1 LGSISTALSS
11 SGEAGDTEGESPA
24 LSEHSAVSY
33 ICSVLAARLAS
44 GEPLRGAESVR
55 VRGALLQTDIEGWT
69 SFVEHVSAAGR
80 EGLDELGSAFNAY
93 FVQLAETVYGHGG
106 DILTVNGDAFLCGW
120 LVSDAED
127 IFAATARA
135 TRAALE
141 FQGAADRHP
150 APSGK
155 RLRTRIGVAAG
166 EFEITMVGGVNG
178 RWELLPA
185 GEPLDQ
191 VALAERRAPTGG
203 VAVASS
209 AWGHIAPH
217 AEGSRLDGDE
227 LFSLRALHNAPPSTA
242 SGRGRRENSRGEPG
256 REPGVVS
263 PEALAPFI
271 PAPVRGWRAASG
283 TEWLAELRR
292 VTVVM
297 ARLLDPPSMM
307 GDHIA
312 STHVTVRTFQQTIAR
327 FEGASKPVMDSKGM
341 TLSAVF
347 GLPPRAHQDDAERA
361 VRAASALSEQLEDL
375 GLRCSIGVATGRAFC
390 GLFGSDLRREYTLHG
405 DVTNLAARLAYA
417 GQAGILCD
425 ELTAASVSERFGW
438 QPLAPIAL
446 KGRVDAVP
454 VRRLHAM
461 RAPAAPRHSPL
472 VGRERE
478 RALLADYL
486 ARLTENGDRGAIVVE
501 GDAGIGKSA
510 LLAEGARMA
519 EQAGVRVLTAA
530 ADAVER
536 ATGYYAWRQVF
547 ASVLGLSSDAL
558 DPAAQ
563 EQRVRDQIGGVP
575 EIERMAP
582 LLSSVLPIAIPDNE
596 VTAGM
601 RGDVREDNTTMLLT
615 RILSRCTAVD
625 PVLLLVE
632 DAHWLDSNSWA
643 LLQEV
648 VRLVPRLLALITTR
662 PIATAGP
669 ESEYADLLSLASSRL
684 VHLTSLSADHT
695 AALIRQRL
703 GVADV
708 PPALSRFVEDRV
720 AGHPYFCEALIKTM
734 QEGGIVRVTA
744 GAAVVGELE
753 GLDVPATVEGAVLSL
768 VDRLS
773 PQQQLSLKVAA
784 VVGRTFSARAVSEA
798 YPVVSGREAVPE
810 DLRTLATLDL
820 LTPQD
825 SEGEP
830 SYTFRHQITREV
842 AYELLTTSQR
852 RPLHRAV
859 AEWFER
865 TYSTD
870 ELEPHCVLLAHHW
883 SQADHPAR
891 AMTYLERAGRQALR
905 GGAFREAVLFYSQL
919 IDQSGPDVATRRAL
933 WEQGMAT
940 ANYFL
945 GDFGLSRAL
954 LEQALARLDRAV
966 PKGRLSLTRGLT
978 AAAAQQLAHLARPAR
993 YRDRRRS
1000 EKDVLDEAVDCYK
1013 VLGQIS
1019 YLDGESP
1026 GELIYLELAGLNLGE
1041 EAGSSPQLARALAN
1055 GAGVVSLFN
1064 LRRLADRYT
1073 SRAVRMAAQEGHTE
1087 ALAYVWNVTA
1097 LVEAQR
1103 GNWRRG
1109 IAASDRALELF
1120 GEIGEYNFEAE
1131 LWQTRSA
1138 LHICA
1143 GDFREAETCWRRT
1156 RELAARNANPQ
1167 LESWSLLDEAQTQL
1181 GRGETDAAAD
1191 ALERALAIETAASD
1205 GGTLIEKHY
1214 STAATRQRQGRR
1226 GEALRAADAVL
1237 AMATARFPSGFH
1249 WADFTAGAVE
1259 VYLELLQSAG
1269 QPDERA
1275 MLERRAARGCQVL
1288 GRIAWTFH
1296 GVRPRRWL
1304 LVGMLEH
1311 ERGHRDGA
1319 LRAWRKAEAVATTMG
1334 MDYDVARAR
1343 LEMVRHGLAGGQLAQ
1358 YADALQA
1365 FERLGAGHQSRIAQG
1380 IA

>member
-1 LGSISTALSS
+1 
-11 SGEAGDTEGESPA
+11 
-24 LSEHSAVSY
+24 
-33 ICSVLAARLAS
+33 
-44 GEPLRGAESVR
+44 VR

-69 SFVEHVSAAGR
+69 SFVEHVSAAGP

-127 IFAATARA
+127 MVAATARA

-150 APSGK
+150 VPSSK

-185 GEPLDQ
+185 GEPLDH
-191 VALAERRAPTGG
+191 VAVAERRAPAGG
-203 VAVASS
+203 VALSSS
-209 AWGHIAPH
+209 AWAHVESH
-217 AEGSRLDGDE
+217 AEGSRLDGAD
-227 LFSLRALHNAPPSTA
+227 LFTLRALHKAPPRA
-242 SGRGRRENSRGEPG
+242 GSGRGRREASRA
-256 REPGVVS
+256 VS

-297 ARLLDPPSMM
+297 ARLLDPPSIM
-307 GDHIA
+307 GDRIA
-312 STHVTVRTFQQTIAR
+312 STHLTVRTFQQTIAR

-361 VRAASALSEQLEDL
+361 VRAASALSDQLKEL

-417 GQAGILCD
+417 GQAEILCD
-425 ELTAASVSERFGW
+425 EVTAGSVSERFGW
-438 QPLAPIAL
+438 QPLTPIAI

-461 RAPAAPRHSPL
+461 RPPAAPRHSPL

-478 RALLADYL
+478 RALLAESL
-486 ARLTENGDRGAIVVE
+486 ARLTEHGDRGAIVVE

-558 DPAAQ
+558 DPATQ

-582 LLSSVLPIAIPDNE
+582 LLSSVLPIAIPDND

-662 PIATAGP
+662 PIGTAGP
-669 ESEYADLLSLASSRL
+669 ESEYTDLLSLTSSRL
-684 VHLTSLSADHT
+684 VRLTSLSADHT

-703 GVADV
+703 GVTEV

-734 QEGGIVRVTA
+734 QEGGIVRVSG

-798 YPVVSGREAVPE
+798 YPVASGREAVPE
-810 DLRTLATLDL
+810 DLRTLAKLDL
-820 LTPQD
+820 LTLQD
-825 SEGEP
+825 SEVEP

-865 TYSTD
+865 SYSTD

-919 IDQSGPDVATRRAL
+919 IAQSAPDVEARRAL
-933 WEQGMAT
+933 WEKGMAT

-954 LEQALARLDRAV
+954 LEQALARLDRPV
-966 PKGRLSLTRGLT
+966 PRGRLSLSRGLT
-978 AAAAQQLAHLARPAR
+978 AAAAQQLAHLVAPAR
-993 YRDRRRS
+993 YLDRRRS
-1000 EKDVLDEAVDCYK
+1000 EKHVLDEAVDCYK

-1087 ALAYVWNVTA
+1087 ALAYVWNVSA

-1143 GDFREAETCWRRT
+1143 GDFRGAETCWQRT

-1167 LESWSLLDEAQTQL
+1167 LESWSLLDEVQTQL

-1191 ALERALAIETAASD
+1191 ALQRALAIGTADSD

-1226 GEALRAADAVL
+1226 AEALQAADAVL
-1237 AMATARFPSGFH
+1237 AMVTARFPSGFH

-1259 VYLELLQSAG
+1259 VYLELLRSAG
-1269 QPDERA
+1269 APSAPGAPGERA
-1275 MLERRAARGCQVL
+1275 ILEQRAARGCQVL

-1304 LVGMLEH
+1304 LVGILEY
-1311 ERGHRDGA
+1311 ERGHRDAA
-1319 LRAWRKAEAVATTMG
+1319 LRAWRKSETIAATMG
-1334 MDYDVARAR
+1334 MEYDVARAH
-1343 LEMVRHGLAGGQLAQ
+1343 LEIVAHGLAGPQRAAQ
-1358 YADALQA
+1358 RADALQA
-1365 FERLGAGHQSRIAQG
+1365 FERLGAGHQLGIAQG
-1380 IA
+1380 LP

>member
-1 LGSISTALSS
+1 MSSPPAAGSY
-11 SGEAGDTEGESPA
+11 
-24 LSEHSAVSY
+24 V
-33 ICSVLAARLAS
+33 CSVLATRLAS
-44 GEPLRGAESVR
+44 GEPLRGAESMR
-55 VRGALLQTDIEGWT
+55 VCGALLQTDIEAWT
-69 SFVEHVSAAGR
+69 SFVEHVSAAGP

-93 FVQLAETVYGHGG
+93 FVQLADTVYGHGG
-106 DILTVNGDAFLCGW
+106 DILTVNGDAFLCAW
-120 LVSDAED
+120 LVSDSED
-127 IFAATARA
+127 IAQATARA

-191 VALAERRAPTGG
+191 VAGAERRAPAGG
-203 VAVASS
+203 VALAPS
-209 AWGHIAPH
+209 AWEHVARDSV
-217 AEGSRLDGDE
+217 GSRLDGGE
-227 LFSLRALHNAPPSTA
+227 LVSLTALHRGPERAEAP
-242 SGRGRRENSRGEPG
+242 RRARDVP
-256 REPGVVS
+256 

-297 ARLLDPPSMM
+297 TRLLDPP
-307 GDHIA
+307 GAADDRID
-312 STHVTVRTFQQTIAR
+312 STHLTVQTFQETIAQ
-327 FEGASKPVMDSKGM
+327 FEGASKPVMDSKGL

-347 GLPPRAHQDDAERA
+347 GLPPRAHEDDAERA
-361 VRAASALSEQLEDL
+361 VRAASALSDKLNAL
-375 GLRCSIGVATGRAFC
+375 GVRCSIGVASGRAFC

-405 DVTNLAARLAYA
+405 DVTNLAARLAHA
-417 GQAGILCD
+417 GQSEILCD
-425 ELTAASVSERFGW
+425 ELTASAVSERFGW
-438 QPLAPIAL
+438 QPLAPIVI
-446 KGRVDAVP
+446 KGRADAVA
-454 VRRLHAM
+454 VRRLRGI
-461 RAPAAPRHSPL
+461 RAAAAPRHSPL
-472 VGRERE
+472 VGRETE
-478 RALLADYL
+478 RATVAQCLAQ
-486 ARLTENGDRGAIVVE
+486 LTERGDRGTIVVE

-510 LLAEGARMA
+510 LLAEGARA
-519 EQAGVRVLTAA
+519 AGQAGIRVLTAA

-536 ATGYYAWRQVF
+536 ATGYYAWRPVF
-547 ASVLGLSSDAL
+547 ASLLGLSADAL
-558 DPAAQ
+558 DATTQ
-563 EQRVRDQIGGVP
+563 EQIVREQIAGVP

-601 RGDVREDNTTMLLT
+601 SGEVREDNTTMLLT

-625 PVLLLVE
+625 PVLLCVE

-648 VRLVPRLLALITTR
+648 VRSVPRLLALITTR
-662 PIATAGP
+662 PIGAAGS
-669 ESEYADLLSLASSRL
+669 ESEYADLLAPASSQL
-684 VHLTSLSADHT
+684 VRLTSLSADHT
-695 AALIRQRL
+695 AALIGQRL
-703 GVADV
+703 GVTDV

-734 QEGGIVRVTA
+734 QESGIVRVSD

-768 VDRLS
+768 VDRLT

-784 VVGRTFSARAVSEA
+784 VVGRTFSGRAVSEA
-798 YPVVSGREAVPE
+798 YPVKSGRENVPE

-820 LTPQD
+820 ISPED
-825 SEGEP
+825 SEAEP
-830 SYTFRHQITREV
+830 SYTFRHEIAREV

-865 TYSTD
+865 SYSSE
-870 ELEPHCVLLAHHW
+870 ELEPHCALLAHHW
-883 SQADHPAR
+883 SRADDPAR

-905 GGAFREAVLFYSQL
+905 GGAFREAGLFYSQL
-919 IDQSGPDVATRRAL
+919 IAQAEPGQETRQAL
-933 WEQGMAT
+933 WEKGMAT

-945 GDFGLSRAL
+945 GDFELSRAL
-954 LEQALARLDRAV
+954 LEQALARLDRPV
-966 PKGRLSLTRGLT
+966 PKGRWSLTRGL
-978 AAAAQQLAHLARPAR
+978 AATAAQQLAHLALPAR
-993 YRDRRRS
+993 ALDRRRA
-1000 EKDVLDEAVDCYK
+1000 EKAVLDEAVDCYK

-1026 GELIYLELAGLNLGE
+1026 AELLYLELAGLNLGE
-1041 EAGSSPQLARALAN
+1041 QAGSSPQLARALAN

-1073 SRAVRMAAQEGHTE
+1073 ARAVRMAAQEGHTA
-1087 ALAYVWNVTA
+1087 ALAYVWNLSA
-1097 LVEAQR
+1097 LIEAQR

-1138 LHICA
+1138 LHICR
-1143 GDFREAETCWRRT
+1143 GDFRGAEVCWRRT

-1167 LESWSLLDEAQTQL
+1167 LESWSLLDEVQTQL
-1181 GRGETDAAAD
+1181 GRGETEAAAA
-1191 ALERALAIETAASD
+1191 ALERALAIETAPSD

-1226 GEALRAADAVL
+1226 AEALQAADAVL
-1237 AMATARFPSGFH
+1237 AMVTARVPSGFH

-1259 VYLELLQSAG
+1259 VYLELLRSAREPG
-1269 QPDERA
+1269 ERA
-1275 MLERRAARGCQVL
+1275 ALDRRAGRGIKVLARIG
-1288 GRIAWTFH
+1288 WTFH

-1304 LVGMLEH
+1304 LVGMLEF
-1311 ERGHRDGA
+1311 ERGHSDA
-1319 LRAWRKAEAVATTMG
+1319 AARAWRKAEAIATTMEI
-1334 MDYDVARAR
+1334 DYDAARAR
-1343 LEMVRHGLAGGQLAQ
+1343 LEIAGHGLAGPDDDAQ
-1358 YADALQA
+1358 RIEALQA
-1365 FERLGAGHQSRIAQG
+1365 LERLGAGHHLRIGRAIG
-1380 IA
+1380 